1 MANKGIEDKVLG
13 FGDFV
18 GESSAGAS
26 RNQNMVLYW
35 EKEGIF
41 YETLSEKGFYKKF
54 QENNPELDRK
64 ITDYVSRGI
73 DCSAEMHE
81 AYKKMRSYGAS
92 NEDLMIVE

>member
-1 MANKGIEDKVLG
+1 MIENKVLE
-13 FGDFV
+13 FDEFI

-26 RNQNMVLYW
+26 RNQNMILYW

-41 YETLSEKGFYKKF
+41 YESLSENDFYKKF
-54 QENNPELDRK
+54 QEKNPELDRK
-64 ITDYVSRGI
+64 ITDYISKGI